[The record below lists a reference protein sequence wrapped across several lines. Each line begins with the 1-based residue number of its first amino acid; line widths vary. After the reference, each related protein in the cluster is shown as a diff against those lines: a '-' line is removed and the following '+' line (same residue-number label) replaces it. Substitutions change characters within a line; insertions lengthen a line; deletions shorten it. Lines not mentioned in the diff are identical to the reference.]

1 MLLRKFTLHMILPG
15 GLLAAGALWFLQ
27 FWKHPPEVTAFL
39 PFVPALVLIV
49 GLLLGWRFNRTRLVY
64 ILLLLTV
71 ADLCLKWAWVPTP
84 VTHAAVGLF
93 LPLNLL
99 LVSCYAERGLFTH
112 LGYTRL
118 GLIGMQP
125 FLLLLFNQMY
135 PQPTLA
141 VMTAPLFVWPRPL
154 FTTLPHPALAATI
167 IVGLILLLR
176 IIRRPSALETSFF
189 WVLICALAPLLLG
202 LKGFDLTLWFAVAG
216 IIMTA
221 ALIEMS
227 HSMAFR
233 DELTGLPARRALNEE
248 LLKMGHSYVVAM
260 VDVDHFKKVNDTHGH
275 DVGDQ
280 VLKMVAGRL
289 ERVTGGGR
297 PFRYGGEEFM
307 VLFPGQTTKEAL
319 PHLEELREA
328 IGAAGFTLR
337 DPSRPQKKSAAAGKK
352 AGTRQLSVTVS
363 IGVSEYRDGCQSDAV
378 IKSAD
383 QALYKAKQG
392 GRNRVCTR
400 AVGKA

>member
-1 MLLRKFTLHMILPG
+1 M
-15 GLLAAGALWFLQ
+15 
-27 FWKHPPEVTAFL
+27 TAFL
-39 PFVPALVLIV
+39 PLVPALVLTV
-49 GLLLGWRFNRTRLVY
+49 GLLLGWFFNRTRLVY
-64 ILLLLTV
+64 VLLLLTV
-71 ADLCLKWAWVPTP
+71 TDLCLKEAG
-84 VTHAAVGLF
+84 AAAPMVYAAAGLL

-99 LVSCYAERGLFTH
+99 LVSFFAERGFFTTPGYARLFVIA
-112 LGYTRL
+112 L
-118 GLIGMQP
+118 Q
-125 FLLLLFNQMY
+125 LFMLAVFHQMY
-135 PQPTLA
+135 PQLTLA

-154 FTTLPHPALAATI
+154 FTNLPHPALAVSI
-167 IVGLILLLR
+167 IVGLVLLLR
-176 IIRRPSALETSFF
+176 VIRRPAALETGFF
-189 WVLICALAPLLLG
+189 WVLICAVTPLLLG
-202 LKGFDLTLWFAVAG
+202 LKGLDLTLWFAVAG

-227 HSMAFR
+227 HNMAFR

-248 LLKMGHSYVVAM
+248 LLKVGRTYVVAM
-260 VDVDHFKKVNDTHGH
+260 VDVDHFKKVNDTYGH

-297 PFRYGGEEFM
+297 SFRFGGEEFM
-307 VLFPGQTTKEAL
+307 VLFPGRTIKEAL

-337 DPSRPQKKSAAAGKK
+337 DPSRPQEKSAGAGKK
-352 AGTRQLSVTVS
+352 VGSKQLSVTVS
-363 IGVSEYRDGCQSDAV
+363 IGVSERRDDCHSDAV

-400 AVGKA
+400 AAGKG